1 MLLGLNL
8 SQRSWEMLHFTT
20 PLFVLCFEISMK
32 KHNLCFWGDVGD
44 SEIHGGII
52 CGILT
57 HDFLEKL

>member
-1 MLLGLNL
+1 M
-8 SQRSWEMLHFTT
+8 
-20 PLFVLCFEISMK
+20 FVLCFEISMK